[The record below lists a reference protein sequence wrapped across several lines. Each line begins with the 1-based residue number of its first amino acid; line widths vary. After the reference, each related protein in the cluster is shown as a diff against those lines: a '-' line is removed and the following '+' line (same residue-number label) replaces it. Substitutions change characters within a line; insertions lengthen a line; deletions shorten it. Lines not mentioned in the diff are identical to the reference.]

1 MVAYLGRSILWC
13 RVLPAVGG
21 AGAVRF
27 AFLGAGISAALLHGG
42 IAHILQERAH
52 TEDGLGRERRCTAAL
67 PLWYRISTELQ
78 DTHRSTWATPR
89 GSHPLIQ
96 VTMERKQLYVACA
109 HLMSKLTRRHYQRH

>member
-52 TEDGLGRERRCTAAL
+52 TEDGLCRERRCTVDF
-67 PLWYRISTELQ
+67 PLWYRIGTELP
-78 DTHRSTWATPR
+78 DTHRSTLATPR
-89 GSHPLIQ
+89 GAHPLIQ
-96 VTMERKQLYVACA
+96 VTMKNASSCTQCVLV
-109 HLMSKLTRRHYQRH
+109 L